1 MMRAVT
7 SDASQSPRFALVSLG
22 FYVAVSLLLLF
33 RAPTTAAQEQ
43 VNGVVAGR
51 VTDPRGQPQRV
62 LVSLVAPGE
71 ILVGQVYTESNGN
84 FSFSNLHSGLYYV
97 TVEATGYRPARES
110 VMIDARSSSKNQV
123 NISLEPVAPGPAP
136 PSQVIAGSPTSYRLN
151 FGGNH
156 RPFDA
161 RALHEFDKGNQK
173 QRSGDWK
180 AAVSH
185 YEKALRIDPDFY
197 PALNNMGAIA
207 LRRKE
212 PSEAEGFFLKS
223 LAVNPDDGEAYINLG
238 HVLYEQAK
246 YQPAMERL
254 EEGLKRSPESS
265 TGHFFLGS
273 VYLKLGD
280 LEKAEKDLKTACA
293 LDPAGMAPAHLQLAN
308 LYLRRHDMR
317 AASAQL
323 RAYLQANPSDPQG
336 PAIKK
341 LLASIGASETN

>member
-1 MMRAVT
+1 MTAIT
-7 SDASQSPRFALVSLG
+7 FDATQKPPFALISLG
-22 FYVAVSLLLLF
+22 FYVTIPLLLLL
-33 RAPTTAAQEQ
+33 RAPSTGAQEQ

-51 VTDPRGQPQRV
+51 VTDPRGQPQSV
-62 LVSLVAPGE
+62 LVSLVAGGE

-97 TVEATGYRPARES
+97 TVEAPGYRPARES
-110 VMIDARSSSKNQV
+110 VMIDARSSSKTQI

-136 PSQVIAGSPTSYRLN
+136 PGPIVAGSPTSYRLN
-151 FGGNH
+151 LRAN
-156 RPFDA
+156 RRAFDA
-161 RALHEFDKGNQK
+161 RALHEFDKGNEK

-212 PSEAEGFFLKS
+212 PAEAESFFLKS

-265 TGHFFLGS
+265 AGHFFLGS

-293 LDPAGMAPAHLQLAN
+293 LEPTGMAQAHLQLAN
-308 LYLRRHDMR
+308 VYLRRHDMR

-323 RAYLQANPSDPQG
+323 REYLQANPSDPQT

-341 LLASIGASETN
+341 LLASIDANETN

>member
-1 MMRAVT
+1 MRAVT
-7 SDASQSPRFALVSLG
+7 SDASQSPRFPLTSLR
-22 FYVAVSLLLLF
+22 FYVAVALLLLP
-33 RAPTTAAQEQ
+33 RVPSTAAQEQ

-51 VTDPRGQPQRV
+51 VTDPRGQPQSV
-62 LVSLVAPGE
+62 LVSLVAGGE

-97 TVEATGYRPARES
+97 TVEAPGYRPAREG
-110 VMIDARSSSKNQV
+110 VMIDARSSSKTQV
-123 NISLEPVAPGPAP
+123 NISLEPVGPGPAP
-136 PSQVIAGSPTSYRLN
+136 PNQIIAGSPASYRLN
-151 FGGNH
+151 FRANH

-161 RALHEFDKGNQK
+161 RVLNEFDKGNQK
-173 QRSGDWK
+173 QRNGDWR

-185 YEKALRIDPDFY
+185 YRKALRIDPGFY
-197 PALNNMGAIA
+197 PALNNMGVTA
-207 LRRKE
+207 LRRKQ
-212 PSEAEGFFLKS
+212 PAEAEGFFMKS

-265 TGHFFLGS
+265 VGHFFLGS

-293 LDPAGMAPAHLQLAN
+293 LDPAGMASAHLQLAN
-308 LYLRRHDMR
+308 VYLRRHDMR
-317 AASAQL
+317 AAGAQL
-323 RAYLQANPSDPQG
+323 REYLQANPSDPQG

-341 LLASIGASETN
+341 LLANIGANETK

>member
-1 MMRAVT
+1 MKAVT
-7 SDASQSPRFALVSLG
+7 SDASQSPRFALISLG

-33 RAPTTAAQEQ
+33 RAPSTAAQEQ

-97 TVEATGYRPARES
+97 TVEATAYKPARES

-123 NISLEPVAPGPAP
+123 NISLEPVAPG
-136 PSQVIAGSPTSYRLN
+136 QVIAGSPTSYRLN

-185 YEKALRIDPDFY
+185 YEKAL
-197 PALNNMGAIA
+197 
-207 LRRKE
+207 
-212 PSEAEGFFLKS
+212 
-223 LAVNPDDGEAYINLG
+223 
-238 HVLYEQAK
+238 
-246 YQPAMERL
+246 
-254 EEGLKRSPESS
+254 
-265 TGHFFLGS
+265 
-273 VYLKLGD
+273 
-280 LEKAEKDLKTACA
+280 
-293 LDPAGMAPAHLQLAN
+293 
-308 LYLRRHDMR
+308 
-317 AASAQL
+317 
-323 RAYLQANPSDPQG
+323 
-336 PAIKK
+336 
-341 LLASIGASETN
+341 